1 MDIKQFFNLLKHY
14 KWILIIIPFISIGLT
29 YFFVKDLP
37 KNYRSKA
44 QISTGLIDQSQ
55 QIASANNNQDFFKV
69 SSQFAN
75 ILEIM
80 KMDKTISML
89 SYNLILHD
97 LEYPSQ
103 TFVKW
108 SEDIKKLSENERKV
122 LVSEYKKLLA
132 TQEVLTPALN
142 GKFKLFDI
150 LASMGYDVGSL
161 NKNLNIYHVDNSDF
175 ITVEYTS
182 ASPMLSTFA
191 VNTYASEF
199 INVYSIDV
207 SANQSKSNVLLDSLL
222 RQKEFVMNEKNNA
235 LKDYKIK
242 NGVLNLDKQSENIYQ
257 QINEFEKKKSDAL
270 RDIQSNQG
278 AIASINSR
286 LTGGDEAYSNTN
298 TAVDNSKIADIKNQ
312 LKVANDRYI
321 DNNFRPADKK
331 KIDSLQRM
339 LSFQITTNS
348 ERNTVDPATNKQ
360 SLMTQKMNLEVTL
373 DLAKN
378 SIKSIDQSLDQL
390 RSKYNTMVPYDAG
403 VQNFERDAD
412 VATKEYL
419 SVLNKTNENSL
430 EKNMG
435 LKLRLAQAGFP
446 GLPESSKKILFIA
459 LSAVASFT
467 VCFCAIL
474 VVFLLD
480 NSVNTPFQLQKLT
493 NSRVLGKLNLINSK
507 NVHVRAIWKDEGHN
521 SEFIIYKDLL
531 RSLRFEIDQLLSA
544 DKSNILGITSLC
556 KGEGKTFLASSL
568 VYAFAMT
575 GKKVLLISGE
585 KNAHEIM
592 LNQKSIPDQFFETFI
607 VKKEVQID
615 DLITVMNNQS
625 EKTSLFEIESK
636 ENLNTG
642 FNFLKDQ
649 FDLIIVDITSL
660 ENINRAKEWLLF
672 TEKNIAVFE
681 SGRTI
686 NEKSAENIEYII
698 KHTGFIGWVL
708 NKQVES

>member
-1 MDIKQFFNLLKHY
+1 MDIKHFFNLLKHY
-14 KWILIIIPFISIGLT
+14 KWILIIVPIISVGLT
-29 YFFVKDLP
+29 YLLVKDLP
-37 KNYRSKA
+37 KKYRSKA

-55 QIASANNNQDFFKV
+55 QISSANNNQDFFKV
-69 SSQFAN
+69 NSQFGN

-97 LEYPSQ
+97 LENPSQ
-103 TFVKW
+103 TFTKL
-108 SEDIKKLSENERKV
+108 SEDIKKLSENDRKL
-122 LVSEYKKLLA
+122 LVSEYKRLLA

-142 GKFKLFDI
+142 GKLKLFDI
-150 LASMGYDVGSL
+150 LESMGYDVSFL
-161 NKNLNIYHVDNSDF
+161 NKNLSIYHSDNSDF

-182 ASPMLSTFA
+182 ANPLLSTFA
-191 VNTYASEF
+191 VNTFASEF

-222 RQKEFVMNEKNNA
+222 KQKEFVMNEKNTA

-242 NGVLNLDKQSENIYQ
+242 NGVLDLDKQSENIYQ
-257 QINEFEKKKSDAL
+257 QINDLEKKKSDAL
-270 RDIQSNQG
+270 SDIQSNQG

-286 LTGGDEAYSNTN
+286 LNGGDGDYSNNN
-298 TAVDNSKIADIKNQ
+298 TAGDNGRITDIKNQ

-331 KIDSLQRM
+331 RIDSLQRI
-339 LSFQITTNS
+339 LSSQITATS
-348 ERNTVDPATNKQ
+348 ERNTIDPAANKQ
-360 SLMTQKMNLEVTL
+360 SLITKKMNLEVTL

-378 SIKSIDQSLDQL
+378 SIRSTDQALAQL

-430 EKNMG
+430 EKNIG

-446 GLPESSKKILFIA
+446 GLPESSKKVLFIA
-459 LSAVASFT
+459 LSAVASFAI
-467 VCFCAIL
+467 CFSAIL
-474 VVFLLD
+474 IIFLLD
-480 NSVNTPFQLQKLT
+480 NSVNTPSQLQKLT
-493 NSRVLGKLNLINSK
+493 KSRVLGKLNFIKGNHT
-507 NVHVRAIWKDEGHN
+507 NVREIWKEESDN
-521 SEFIIYKDLL
+521 SEFFIYKDLL

-544 DKSNILGITSLC
+544 DNKNILGITSLFR
-556 KGEGKTFLASSL
+556 GEGKTFLASSL

-575 GKKVLLISGE
+575 GKKILLISGE
-585 KNAHEIM
+585 KNMDEMVA
-592 LNQKSIPDQFFETFI
+592 NQNIIPEQFFETFI

-615 DLITVMNNQS
+615 DLITVMNNRS

-636 ENLNTG
+636 DNLTAG
-642 FNFLKDQ
+642 FKVLKEQ

-660 ENINRAKEWLLF
+660 EKINRAKEWLLF

-681 SGRTI
+681 AGRTI
-686 NEKSAENIEYII
+686 NEKSAENVDYII
-698 KHTGFIGWVL
+698 THPGFIGWVL